1 MAHFLKKTELV
12 PAKLLTQYGVLPV
25 TIIISGAI
33 TLISTGI
40 TLITVLLLD
49 QPLFPSLYLA
59 IGTPILLAPPVA
71 YLMARFSDLYEMAQ
85 SANKAKTEFL
95 SNMSHELRTP
105 LNGIIGITQLLLK
118 DSTLGRNHH
127 EEINVIHENSQHLLE
142 LINDVLDIRM
152 IEEGIVKIDDEDFDL
167 YRTLESLRELF
178 RYSFEAKGL
187 FFKLTVNPDVPQYV
201 QGDRRKLRQ
210 VLMNLIGNSLK
221 FTSAGGISV
230 KVSNDHDGVCFQVE
244 DTGMGIPEAS
254 LHSIFD
260 SFHQSDQGHL
270 TRGSGLGLSISSRM
284 VDLMEGRLK
293 VESNVDQGSKFT
305 AIIPFKTSEGVL
317 ARPEEDP
324 RPWEP
329 VAQNSQWRIL
339 VVDDEP
345 INRKIVTKMLEAKN
359 YRFEEAENGNQAVE
373 QFGRFHPHLIL
384 MDILMPVMDGMEA
397 TRNIRGMPGGSEVV
411 ILGLTA
417 YSFSHDMK
425 KIQEAGLDKVISKPF
440 DFNDLL
446 TTIAESLKAGENP
459 PTAKKGR
466 TS

>member
-459 PTAKKGR
+459 PTAKKER

>member
-152 IEEGIVKIDDEDFDL
+152 IEEGIVKIDEEDFDL

-324 RPWEP
+324 RLWEP

-373 QFGRFHPHLIL
+373 QFSRFHPHLIL

-459 PTAKKGR
+459 PTAQKGR